1 MNPKLKIA
9 LVHGGLFL
17 ATFITAT
24 LAGAEWT
31 YGRSVFMPDYSWQ
44 DFFSGLPYS
53 VSFLLILTVHEFGHY
68 FMAVHHRIKTTLPFY
83 IPLPPLPFFLGT
95 LGALIRIKDSVRSKR
110 QHFDIGIAGPLAGF
124 IAALGILWY
133 GFSHL
138 PPPEYIFQFHPE
150 YEQYG
155 LDYAQF
161 VYRPELMAEGTAD
174 VIVGKNL
181 LFLFFE
187 KFVGDPARIPNVH
200 EIMHYPLLFAGFLS
214 LVFTSVN
221 LLPIGQLDGGHVL
234 YGLIGYERH
243 KKVAAVIYMLFLFF
257 AGLGYIQPA
266 ESSEDLLW
274 KIPVF
279 IGFNYLCL
287 TGLKISRINTL
298 IIALS
303 IFAVQYLIVTV
314 FPRIHGYSGWL
325 LFVLLIGR
333 FVGIA
338 HPPSEIE
345 ESLDTNRQ
353 ILGWIALL
361 IFVLCFTPGPLEVII
376 TTVAAP

>member
-1 MNPKLKIA
+1 MDPKIKSA
-9 LVHGGLFL
+9 LIHTALFV
-17 ATFITAT
+17 ATFVTAT

-31 YGRSVFMPDYSWQ
+31 YGRSVFMPDYAWS

-53 VSFLLILTVHEFGHY
+53 VSFLFILTVHEFGHY
-68 FMAVHHRIKTTLPFY
+68 FTARYYRIKTSLPYY

-95 LGALIRIKDSVRSKR
+95 LGALIRIRDHVKSKQ

-133 GFSHL
+133 GFTHL

-155 LDYAQF
+155 LDYAQY
-161 VYRPELMAEGTAD
+161 VYQPGLMKEGTAD

-187 KFVGDPARIPNVH
+187 KFVADPVRIPNVH

-243 KKVAAVIYMLFLFF
+243 RKAAALIYVFFLFF
-257 AGLGYIQPA
+257 AGLGYISPA
-266 ESSEDLLW
+266 EPTEELLW
-274 KIPVF
+274 RIPLF

-287 TGLKISRINTL
+287 TGLKSSKVNTL
-298 IIALS
+298 MYALG
-303 IFAVQYLIVTV
+303 IFAFQYLLVTT
-314 FPRIHGYSGWL
+314 FPDLHGYSGWL
-325 LFVLLIGR
+325 LFVFLIGR
-333 FVGIA
+333 FVGVA

-345 ESLDTNRQ
+345 EPLDDTRK
-353 ILGWIALL
+353 ILGWLALL
-361 IFVLCFTPGPLEVII
+361 IFVLCFTPNPLEVAI
-376 TTVAAP
+376 TAAAP

>member
-1 MNPKLKIA
+1 MNPQIKSA
-9 LVHGGLFL
+9 LIHTVLFL
-17 ATFITAT
+17 ATFVTAT
-24 LAGAEWT
+24 MAGAEWT
-31 YGRSVFMPDYSWQ
+31 YGRSVFLPDYSWQ

-68 FMAVHHRIKTTLPFY
+68 FTAKSYRIKTSLPYY

-95 LGALIRIKDSVRSKR
+95 LGALIRIRDRVRSKQ

-124 IAALGILWY
+124 IAAIGILWY
-133 GFSHL
+133 GFTHL
-138 PPPEYIFQFHPE
+138 PPAEYIFQFHPE

-155 LDYAQF
+155 LDYAQY
-161 VYRPELMAEGTAD
+161 VYRPELMKEGTAD

-187 KFVGDPARIPNVH
+187 KFVGNPKRVPNVH

-214 LVFTSVN
+214 LVFTGIN

-234 YGLIGYERH
+234 YGLIGYEKH
-243 KKVAAVIYMLFLFF
+243 KKVAAAIYMLFLFY
-257 AGLGYIQPA
+257 AGLGYISPG
-266 ESSEDLLW
+266 EPTEELLW
-274 KIPVF
+274 RIPLF

-287 TGLKISRINTL
+287 TGLKVSKINTL
-298 IIALS
+298 MFALG
-303 IFAVQYLIVTV
+303 IFAIQYLLATA
-314 FPRIHGYSGWL
+314 FPGLHGYSGWL
-325 LFVLLIGR
+325 LFVFLIGR

-345 ESLDTNRQ
+345 EPLNDTRK
-353 ILGWIALL
+353 ILGWLALL
-361 IFVLCFTPGPLEVII
+361 IFVLCFTPNPIEVFF
-376 TTVAAP
+376 TAAP

>member
-1 MNPKLKIA
+1 MNPKIKSA
-9 LVHGGLFL
+9 LIHTALFV
-17 ATFITAT
+17 ATFVTAT

-31 YGRSVFMPDYSWQ
+31 YGRSVFMPDYAWS

-53 VSFLLILTVHEFGHY
+53 VSFLFILTVHEFGHY
-68 FMAVHHRIKTTLPFY
+68 CTARYYRIKTSLPYY

-95 LGALIRIKDSVRSKR
+95 LGALIRIRDHIKSKQ

-133 GFSHL
+133 GFTHL

-155 LDYAQF
+155 LDYAQY
-161 VYRPELMAEGTAD
+161 VYQPGLMKEGTAD

-187 KFVGDPARIPNVH
+187 KFVADPVRIPNVH

-243 KKVAAVIYMLFLFF
+243 RKAAGFIYVFFLFF
-257 AGLGYIQPA
+257 AGLGYISPA
-266 ESSEDLLW
+266 EPTEELLW
-274 KIPVF
+274 RIPLF

-287 TGLKISRINTL
+287 TGLKASKVNTFMY
-298 IIALS
+298 ALG
-303 IFAVQYLIVTV
+303 IFAVQYLLVTT
-314 FPRIHGYSGWL
+314 FPGLHGYSGWL
-325 LFVLLIGR
+325 LFVFLIGR
-333 FVGIA
+333 FVGVA

-345 ESLDTNRQ
+345 EPLDDTRK
-353 ILGWIALL
+353 ILGWLALL
-361 IFVLCFTPGPLEVII
+361 IFVLCFTPNPLEVAI
-376 TTVAAP
+376 TAAAP